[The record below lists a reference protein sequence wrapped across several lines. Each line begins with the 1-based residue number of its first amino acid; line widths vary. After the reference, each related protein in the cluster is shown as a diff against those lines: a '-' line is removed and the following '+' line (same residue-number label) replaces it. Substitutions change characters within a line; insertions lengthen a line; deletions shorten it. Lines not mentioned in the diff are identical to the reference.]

1 MENNLSYSTENNIT
15 ELATRFV
22 NNTGKNIFL
31 TGKAGTGKTTFLKYI
46 IKNTYKNTVIA
57 APTGIAAINA
67 GGVTL
72 HSLFQLPF
80 GAFIPNKNAQQFFSE
95 NAKINTPNSLFKNLQ
110 LNKTKRK
117 LLQELELLI
126 IDEVSM
132 LRADLLDAIDTVL
145 KSIRKKNNVA
155 FGGVQVLFIGDLLQ
169 LPPVVKDDE
178 WNILKNYYNSPF
190 FFDAQVLQN
199 NKPLYIELDKIYR
212 QTDDTFIN
220 LLNNLRN
227 NTVNENDVQT
237 LNKFYKPNF
246 KPVDEENYI
255 QLTTHNYKADSL
267 NKQELQKLKSP
278 AFFYKAIITG
288 DFNEYAYPIEEIL
301 ELKIGAQIMFIK
313 NDPTGQQR
321 FFNGKI
327 GKVHALSS
335 DKISVIFNDKKII
348 TVDAYEWENIKYTLN
363 EITNEIEEKITGTFK
378 QYPIKLAWA
387 ITIHK
392 SQGLTFDKAIID
404 IGDAFAPGQVY
415 VALSRLTSLTGL
427 VLASKINYDSLF
439 LNKEIEIFSKTK
451 NEAPQLNSILKDES
465 AAFLKTYI
473 LQSFNFNNTR
483 LKIHQYID
491 TLQKE
496 EKKSVKQKHLQ
507 WITEIKIAF
516 DEINKTSDKF
526 LQQLITIFE
535 SQHTDNKTLLKERV
549 NAAGLHFVPLLKNI
563 SKKIIAKTEQLKSE
577 KKVKTLITE
586 LLELDAAIF
595 KQIQQ
600 INKAEAMILSA
611 FNNSVFSK
619 EIINSKDENLEKI
632 IALKEVNYSSK
643 KIISKNKKTEK
654 KENKDTKKV
663 SYELYKQGKDI
674 EQIAKERNFAITTI
688 EGHLA
693 YYVSLGMLPISDF
706 VEEEKIKNIIT
717 VIKTINAT
725 KLSEIMEKLGDE
737 YTYSDIK
744 FCLAYFQNAKKED
757 A

>member
-1 MENNLSYSTENNIT
+1 MPYSNTNNIA

-46 IKNTYKNTVIA
+46 ISNTYKKTVIA

-67 GGVTL
+67 SGVTL

-80 GAFIPNKNAQQFFSE
+80 GAFIPNNNAQPFFSE
-95 NAKINTPNSLFKNLQ
+95 NSKINTPNTLFKHLQ

-132 LRADLLDAIDTVL
+132 LRADLLDAIDSVL
-145 KSIRKKNNVA
+145 KSIRKKNNLA

-190 FFDAQVLQN
+190 FFDALVLQN

-212 QTDDTFIN
+212 QTDKTFIN

-227 NTVNENDVQT
+227 NTVNESDVQT
-237 LNKFYKPNF
+237 LNTFFKPNF
-246 KPVDEENYI
+246 KPTSEENYI
-255 QLTTHNYKADSL
+255 QLTTHNYKADNL
-267 NKQELQKLKSP
+267 NKLELQKLKSTS
-278 AFFYKAIITG
+278 FFYKAIITG
-288 DFNEYAYPIEEIL
+288 DFSEYSCPIDEVL

-327 GKVHALSS
+327 GKVYALNK
-335 DKISVIFNDKKII
+335 DEISVIFDDKKII
-348 TVDAYEWENIKYTLN
+348 SVDTYEWENIKYTLN
-363 EITNEIEEKITGTFK
+363 ETTNEIEEKITGTFK

-415 VALSRLTSLTGL
+415 VALSRLTSLNGL
-427 VLASKINYDSLF
+427 VLASKINYESIF
-439 LNKEIEIFSKTK
+439 LNKEIENFSKTK
-451 NEAPQLNSILKDES
+451 NKETELHSILKEES
-465 AAFLKTYI
+465 SLFLKTYI
-473 LQSFNFNNTR
+473 LQSFNFNNTNI
-483 LKIHQYID
+483 KIQQYID
-491 TLQKE
+491 TLKKE
-496 EKKSVKQKHLQ
+496 EKKSVKQKHLL
-507 WITEIKIAF
+507 WIIEIKNEFEEIKKIA
-516 DEINKTSDKF
+516 DKF
-526 LQQLITIFE
+526 LQQLNTIFE
-535 SQHTDNKTLLKERV
+535 SQDANNKALLKERIK
-549 NAAGLHFVPLLKNI
+549 AACVHFIPLLKKL
-563 SKKIIAKTEQLKSE
+563 SKKIISKTEQLKSE
-577 KKVKTLITE
+577 KKVKTFIAE

-600 INKAEAMILSA
+600 IQKGEAMINSA
-611 FNNSVFSK
+611 DSNIIFSK
-619 EIINSKDENLEKI
+619 EIINSKHENLEKTNELREI
-632 IALKEVNYSSK
+632 NYPLQK
-643 KIISKNKKTEK
+643 TTTKNKKNEK
-654 KENKDTKKV
+654 AEKIDTKKV
-663 SYELYKQGKDI
+663 SFELYKKGNNT
-674 EQIAKERNFAITTI
+674 EQIAKQRNLATTTI

-693 YYVSLGMLPISDF
+693 YYVSLGMLPINDF
-706 VEEEKIKNIIT
+706 VETEKLQNIIT
-717 VIKTINAT
+717 VVKTINST

-737 YTYSDIK
+737 YTYSNIK
-744 FCLAYFQNAKKED
+744 FSLAYFQNAKKD
-757 A
+757 DI